1 MSTIKTY
8 SIRYDEKT
16 KEILLVALNALQQ
29 NVEQQLSEGNE
40 AAANAYDQVSQ
51 VKRGILLA
59 PGDEPEVEDL
69 EEENSETVEESPTDV
84 LEETPEEM
92 YKSQDRPQ

>member
-29 NVEQQLSEGNE
+29 NVEQQLNEGNE
-40 AAANAYDQVSQ
+40 AAAVAYDQVSQ
-51 VKRGILLA
+51 IKRGILLA
-59 PGDEPEVEDL
+59 PGDETEVEDL
-69 EEENSETVEESPTDV
+69 EEENSETVDEAPEV
-84 LEETPEEM
+84 VEETPEEM
-92 YKSQDRPQ
+92 YKSQEGRQS